1 MARKIKKKTKNL
13 NAKKIR
19 EQVMEDFE
27 TNILKFAIF
36 NIAGHFRNNF
46 KLKRQCGDYSDTGKN
61 LDYKLIKIKKI
72 HHEIL
77 EDFDWLE
84 TVNRAIKSSI
94 RIMEDKDVNL
104 LRDDLVIKEFFTRKK
119 LCDVIIYKEYKK
131 NLQSPYL
138 DLLQAYDFILK
149 ISSSFNV
156 IKVIMNREKEG
167 KTELSIDKK
176 NKMYIRTLLTKWY
189 VLEKE
194 LFEIIGECE
203 YNPKEQL
210 EVMNFLE
217 KIGFKQ
223 DKRVKNKLLK
233 DMKKWK

>member
-1 MARKIKKKTKNL
+1 
-13 NAKKIR
+13 
-19 EQVMEDFE
+19 
-27 TNILKFAIF
+27 
-36 NIAGHFRNNF
+36 
-46 KLKRQCGDYSDTGKN
+46 
-61 LDYKLIKIKKI
+61 
-72 HHEIL
+72 
-77 EDFDWLE
+77 
-84 TVNRAIKSSI
+84 
-94 RIMEDKDVNL
+94 
-104 LRDDLVIKEFFTRKK
+104 LVIKEFFTRKK
-119 LCDVIIYKEYKK
+119 LCYVIIYKEYKK

-217 KIGFKQ
+217 EIGFKQ